1 MTRRDIAMANHIADW
16 ALGRSID
23 ELAGPTRRLL
33 VQLFD
38 WVRSEAVR
46 QKLTPAEITFTRR
59 DAREAID
66 WTATQFAY
74 HLERLC
80 RDEYAI
86 RDGGGI
92 GKLCRYRLLYDGRGR
107 EGQPALLGLVDAA
120 SLNEPVQPLPTAHD
134 LSA

>member
-1 MTRRDIAMANHIADW
+1 MANHIADW

-38 WVRSEAVR
+38 WVRGEAKR

-59 DAREAID
+59 EAREAAN

-86 RDGGGI
+86 RDGGGS

-120 SLNEPVQPLPTAHD
+120 SLNEPVQPTPTTHD